1 VKENELTRARDARAA
16 DPISWTKR
24 RQHAPGERC
33 WADQLLGVVTAGS
46 GSQRSY
52 GAVSGRVSAAACEP
66 QMLHVPQPSPPVHA
80 LARAWW
86 KAFESAQSALSAASP
101 YLSGIELGQR
111 LRRLG
116 KERSEIAQLLES
128 LARDTQ
134 ADSGFVRWP
143 ADSRKLRPKPPSP
156 SAAFSSAGSKRS
168 AAPPALRPR
177 VPPRVA
183 AVRR

>member
-1 VKENELTRARDARAA
+1 M
-16 DPISWTKR
+16 
-24 RQHAPGERC
+24 
-33 WADQLLGVVTAGS
+33 LGVVTAGS
-46 GSQRSY
+46 GSQLVS
-52 GAVSGRVSAAACEP
+52 GTVSGRVSAAACEP

-128 LARDTQ
+128 LARDMQ

-143 ADSRKLRPKPPSP
+143 ADSRKLRPNSYRLR
-156 SAAFSSAGSKRS
+156 AEGVDRS
-168 AAPPALRPR
+168 RRGQDQRTREESGEL
-177 VPPRVA
+177 RVA
-183 AVRR
+183 AARPLRAVVERTKGAR

>member
-1 VKENELTRARDARAA
+1 M
-16 DPISWTKR
+16 
-24 RQHAPGERC
+24 
-33 WADQLLGVVTAGS
+33 LGVVTAGS
-46 GSQRSY
+46 GCQLVS
-52 GAVSGRVSAAACEP
+52 GTVSGRVSAAACEP

-128 LARDTQ
+128 LARDMQ

-143 ADSRKLRPKPPSP
+143 ADSRKLWPNSYRLRAEGVDRSRRGQDRRAREESGQLRAAAARP
-156 SAAFSSAGSKRS
+156 
-168 AAPPALRPR
+168 LR
-177 VPPRVA
+177 
-183 AVRR
+183 AVIERTKGER